1 MLWRKTKQRARG
13 GGSGMV
19 NCIAH
24 SQARCRCSVIIMMI
38 PSVAKLL
45 LTGDV
50 VTWQSPFGLAGK
62 GYWQIWL
69 FLLFNFLFKRNFQF
83 FYLGLC
89 IAIEQGHP
97 NNRKCLHSTSQVQ
110 GASLNYLVPLSL
122 SKTEILIIFIIW
134 VRKLRR

>member
-1 MLWRKTKQRARG
+1 MKFAIYALW
-13 GGSGMV
+13 SSIWSNFV
-19 NCIAH
+19 NILYVPEQMCILH
-24 SQARCRCSVIIMMI
+24 IIRSI

-62 GYWQIWL
+62 GYWQMWL

-110 GASLNYLVPLSL
+110 GASLNYLVPLPL
-122 SKTEILIIFIIW
+122 SKIEIIIIFIIR